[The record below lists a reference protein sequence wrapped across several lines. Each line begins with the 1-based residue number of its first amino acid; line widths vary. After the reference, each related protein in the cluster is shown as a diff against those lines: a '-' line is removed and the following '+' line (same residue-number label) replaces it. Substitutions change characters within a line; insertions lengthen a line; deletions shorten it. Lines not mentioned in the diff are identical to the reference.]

1 MRSSS
6 CKPLVVIIGVNFLWG
21 FDFIAIE
28 YMMDYVSPAIFTLSR
43 LIIGSVLLMAAVTI
57 LKGVFHIWRRDMPR
71 IFVAGGVGM
80 ALYFTI
86 ENLRT
91 GLTSASFSSLIMATV
106 PIFGM
111 IGDRWIF
118 GNTITPVKII
128 CILVSILGVYLL
140 VSGEPMGISG
150 VGVAAML
157 VAAVLWAFYIVYTKS
172 VFDKY
177 DILTLLTGLFL
188 SGLIVEIPIA
198 FVSQWIHPRSDH
210 VHTGGHSGDHRDG
223 RDHGIRCHYCSER
236 RGDAERY

>member
-1 MRSSS
+1 
-6 CKPLVVIIGVNFLWG
+6 
-21 FDFIAIE
+21 
-28 YMMDYVSPAIFTLSR
+28 
-43 LIIGSVLLMAAVTI
+43 
-57 LKGVFHIWRRDMPR
+57 
-71 IFVAGGVGM
+71 
-80 ALYFTI
+80 
-86 ENLRT
+86 
-91 GLTSASFSSLIMATV
+91 MATV